1 MSEKPEV
8 DRCTRQMI
16 EIGGERYYV
25 VVGET
30 FVLATVPREND
41 PAMSAVRGIVED
53 ICSAITAVMEIRAEK
68 RLATQQ
74 VEV

>member
-1 MSEKPEV
+1 
-8 DRCTRQMI
+8 
-16 EIGGERYYV
+16 

-53 ICSAITAVMEIRAEK
+53 ICSAITAVMEIRAGK
-68 RLATQQ
+68 RLATRQ

>member
-1 MSEKPEV
+1 
-8 DRCTRQMI
+8 MI